1 MAEIRI
7 PVGKDEPHTINATTS
22 FWTRHLTI
30 TVDDKPHSSNKGIWK
45 WEKVA
50 TIYVGEKEKHK
61 IDVNMDGFI
70 PKLKVHVDGE
80 LTATG

>member
-7 PVGKDEPHTINATTS
+7 PVGKDESHIVHATAT

-30 TVDDKPHSSNKGIWK
+30 TVDDKPHSRNKGIWK
-45 WEKVA
+45 WEKTA
-50 TIYVGEKEKHK
+50 TVYVGEKEKHQV
-61 IDVNMDGFI
+61 DVNMDGFI
-70 PKLKVHVDGE
+70 PKLKLSVDNK

>member
-7 PVGKDEPHTINATTS
+7 PVGKDESHIVHATAT

-45 WEKVA
+45 WEKTA
-50 TIYVGEKEKHK
+50 TVYIGEKEKHQV
-61 IDVNMDGFI
+61 DVNMDGFI
-70 PKLKVHVDGE
+70 PKLKLSVDNK

>member
-7 PVGKDEPHTINATTS
+7 PVGKDESHIVHATAT

-45 WEKVA
+45 WEKTA
-50 TIYVGEKEKHK
+50 TVYVGEKEKHQV
-61 IDVNMDGFI
+61 DVGMDGFI
-70 PKLKVHVDGE
+70 PKLKLSVDNK

>member
-1 MAEIRI
+1 MTEIRI
-7 PVGKDEPHTINATTS
+7 PIGKDETHVVHATAS

-45 WEKVA
+45 WEKAA
-50 TIYVGEKEKHK
+50 TIYVGEKEKHQV
-61 IDVNMDGFI
+61 DVNMDGFI
-70 PKLKVHVDGE
+70 PKLKLSVDSK

>member
-7 PVGKDEPHTINATTS
+7 PVGKDESHIVHATAT

-45 WEKVA
+45 WEKTA
-50 TIYVGEKEKHK
+50 TVYVGEKEKHQV
-61 IDVNMDGFI
+61 DVNMDGFI
-70 PKLKVHVDGE
+70 PKLKLSVDNK